1 MENNKRF
8 QRELEGEFRQF
19 VKIAFICGIDC
30 RTAGMCEGQI
40 TGAIVGAKS
49 YDGIIGQM
57 DYTALKSTL
66 DKAVEEAQARK
77 KELTYL
83 KEAFEYY
90 LYENDV
96 IFRIDENE
104 GNPQT
109 DEKKIQ
115 DFLSGINFREMR
127 LTESEAAESLRG
139 VLAVS

>member
-1 MENNKRF
+1 MTT
-8 QRELEGEFRQF
+8 QEFTQL
-19 VKIAFICGIDC
+19 A
-30 RTAGMCEGQI
+30 
-40 TGAIVGAKS
+40 
-49 YDGIIGQM
+49 GIIGQM

-96 IFRIDENE
+96 IFRIDEAE

-109 DEKKIQ
+109 DERKIQ
-115 DFLSGINFREMR
+115 DFLSRINFREMK
-127 LTESEAAESLRG
+127 LKESEAAKALRE
-139 VLAVS
+139 VLATN

>member
-1 MENNKRF
+1 MTT
-8 QRELEGEFRQF
+8 QEFTQL
-19 VKIAFICGIDC
+19 A
-30 RTAGMCEGQI
+30 
-40 TGAIVGAKS
+40 
-49 YDGIIGQM
+49 GIIGQM

-96 IFRIDENE
+96 IFRIDEAE

-109 DEKKIQ
+109 DERKIQ
-115 DFLSGINFREMR
+115 DFLSRINFREMR
-127 LTESEAAESLRG
+127 LTESEAGEALRE
-139 VLAVS
+139 VLAEN

>member
-1 MENNKRF
+1 MTT
-8 QRELEGEFRQF
+8 QEFTQL
-19 VKIAFICGIDC
+19 A
-30 RTAGMCEGQI
+30 
-40 TGAIVGAKS
+40 
-49 YDGIIGQM
+49 GIIGQM

-96 IFRIDENE
+96 IFRIDEAE

-115 DFLSGINFREMR
+115 EFVSGINLREMR
-127 LTESEAAESLRG
+127 LTESEAAAALRE
-139 VLAVS
+139 VLAAN

>member
-1 MENNKRF
+1 MTT
-8 QRELEGEFRQF
+8 QEFTQL
-19 VKIAFICGIDC
+19 A
-30 RTAGMCEGQI
+30 
-40 TGAIVGAKS
+40 
-49 YDGIIGQM
+49 GIIGQM

-96 IFRIDENE
+96 IFRIDEAE

-109 DEKKIQ
+109 DERKIQ
-115 DFLSGINFREMR
+115 EFLSGINFREMH
-127 LTESEAAESLRG
+127 LTESEAAAALRE
-139 VLAVS
+139 VLAAN

>member
-1 MENNKRF
+1 MTT
-8 QRELEGEFRQF
+8 QEFTQL
-19 VKIAFICGIDC
+19 A
-30 RTAGMCEGQI
+30 
-40 TGAIVGAKS
+40 
-49 YDGIIGQM
+49 GIIGQM
-57 DYTALKSTL
+57 DYESLKSTL

-104 GNPQT
+104 GNPQS
-109 DEKKIQ
+109 DERKIQ

-127 LTESEAAESLRG
+127 LTESEAAAALNG
-139 VLAVS
+139 ILAKAN

>member
-1 MENNKRF
+1 MTT
-8 QRELEGEFRQF
+8 QEFTQL
-19 VKIAFICGIDC
+19 A
-30 RTAGMCEGQI
+30 
-40 TGAIVGAKS
+40 
-49 YDGIIGQM
+49 GIIGQM

-96 IFRIDENE
+96 IFRIDEAE

-109 DEKKIQ
+109 DERKIQ
-115 DFLSGINFREMR
+115 EFLSGINFREMR
-127 LTESEAAESLRG
+127 LTESEAAAALHG
-139 VLAVS
+139 LLTKAN

>member
-1 MENNKRF
+1 MTTK
-8 QRELEGEFRQF
+8 EFTQL
-19 VKIAFICGIDC
+19 A
-30 RTAGMCEGQI
+30 
-40 TGAIVGAKS
+40 
-49 YDGIIGQM
+49 GIIGQM

-66 DKAVEEAQARK
+66 DKAIEEAQARK

-96 IFRIDENE
+96 IFRIDEAE

-115 DFLSGINFREMR
+115 DFLSNINFREMR
-127 LTESEAAESLRG
+127 LTESEAVKALRG
-139 VLAVS
+139 VLATN